1 MSSEPLQLIGLET
14 SQKSTAKKKFAP
26 KPKSK
31 KPVPSV
37 GTNESPSVL
46 ENTDL
51 LDGNGTSHT
60 VSVDT
65 QSAQTGKLDDL
76 EVPLMSLDTKRDYTT
91 SSVTMSGAKVHSPRL
106 SSTKGGAKKSVSIQ
120 LPGEDKAEQNAKK
133 KLARTDIKS
142 KVKPKR
148 DRKKRSTYDDD
159 DDDDDDDDE
168 SEERDEDK
176 SEAGTTVAN
185 TVIGDE
191 DSKAGILGEYGQ
203 KMDLEEEEPE
213 FEKMTM
219 LPGETFLT
227 RAYTNKNKE
236 ELQSVFN
243 VTNVTNS
250 FYNEE
255 QGTKKAR
262 ALHALRSLLYQC
274 TDVAKGKEISLGL
287 RSMLNHTEEDI
298 NLSLTIMVDRDSRNK
313 DKRPSTRTLMEGND
327 VKSYR
332 KQRTLVKR
340 LGKVQKTLV
349 LPFGFGAKTRY
360 TVHNVFLKKSPRGV
374 GLRVRIIDNRLVI
387 RDFAEWFDPYL
398 NLRVNDVIMN
408 INHLDCRESNP
419 YSMLA
424 QLVYKAP
431 ARGEKTMVGLSIVE
445 DLVSITIARPDIYEI
460 DETIDEH
467 TKFYESTGTLSNDN
481 LLPLKAVDY
490 KIKAPILEHPELNDS
505 DDDGNG
511 SNVRIISN
519 PGVAANSPK
528 KRARKGK
535 VGGNSKTNTTDKK
548 RKTKFHGDVKPNP
561 LDSATS
567 SDFSDDSNT
576 ETNKRKK
583 APTKKAAR
591 GNGHSNT
598 SRKIILD
605 VVPGTH
611 KKGRK

>member
-14 SQKSTAKKKFAP
+14 SQKSTTKKKFAP

-51 LDGNGTSHT
+51 LDGNGTSHAI
-60 VSVDT
+60 SVDT

-76 EVPLMSLDTKRDYTT
+76 EVPLMSLDTKRDYTS

-120 LPGEDKAEQNAKK
+120 LPG
-133 KLARTDIKS
+133 
-142 KVKPKR
+142 
-148 DRKKRSTYDDD
+148 
-159 DDDDDDDDE
+159 
-168 SEERDEDK
+168 ERDEDK

-227 RAYTNKNKE
+227 RAYTNKNKA

-298 NLSLTIMVDRDSRNK
+298 NLSLTIMVDRD
-313 DKRPSTRTLMEGND
+313 
-327 VKSYR
+327 
-332 KQRTLVKR
+332 
-340 LGKVQKTLV
+340 
-349 LPFGFGAKTRY
+349 
-360 TVHNVFLKKSPRGV
+360 
-374 GLRVRIIDNRLVI
+374 
-387 RDFAEWFDPYL
+387 
-398 NLRVNDVIMN
+398 
-408 INHLDCRESNP
+408 
-419 YSMLA
+419 
-424 QLVYKAP
+424 
-431 ARGEKTMVGLSIVE
+431 
-445 DLVSITIARPDIYEI
+445 
-460 DETIDEH
+460 
-467 TKFYESTGTLSNDN
+467 
-481 LLPLKAVDY
+481 
-490 KIKAPILEHPELNDS
+490 
-505 DDDGNG
+505 
-511 SNVRIISN
+511 
-519 PGVAANSPK
+519 
-528 KRARKGK
+528 
-535 VGGNSKTNTTDKK
+535 
-548 RKTKFHGDVKPNP
+548 
-561 LDSATS
+561 
-567 SDFSDDSNT
+567 
-576 ETNKRKK
+576 
-583 APTKKAAR
+583 
-591 GNGHSNT
+591 
-598 SRKIILD
+598 
-605 VVPGTH
+605 
-611 KKGRK
+611 